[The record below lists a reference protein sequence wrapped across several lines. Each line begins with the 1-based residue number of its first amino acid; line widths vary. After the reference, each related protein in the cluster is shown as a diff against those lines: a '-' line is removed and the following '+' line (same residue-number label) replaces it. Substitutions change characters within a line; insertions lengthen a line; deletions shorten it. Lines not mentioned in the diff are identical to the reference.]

1 MPSILDRIHP
11 APKQQV
17 LRKILERWCM
27 QVVAYSSTCQN
38 TSGGRQTILQS
49 SYLCWVFE
57 LRTLLDARK
66 TLDMEIFLSKKS
78 EIRPP
83 LPSELWT
90 LIAPKLLKIKGSFF
104 LPIKIWE
111 ICGHLQL
118 VSCLYLHWSLCDSI
132 LKKSFQ
138 KSPLQEVAKCLHF
151 WNFGKSASF
160 WLAIALK
167 PLGQFQITRY
177 Q

>member
-1 MPSILDRIHP
+1 MHP
-11 APKQQV
+11 RGLLKGGASAHKA
-17 LRKILERWCM
+17 LEGSETKTGDLMGGTEVFCPRRGHWC
-27 QVVAYSSTCQN
+27 A
-38 TSGGRQTILQS
+38 
-49 SYLCWVFE
+49 W
-57 LRTLLDARK
+57 ARK

>member
-1 MPSILDRIHP
+1 MPFVRASCFDFFLLGFEPWTDW
-11 APKQQV
+11 A
-17 LRKILERWCM
+17 LEDALFCTRR
-27 QVVAYSSTCQN
+27 
-38 TSGGRQTILQS
+38 GP
-49 SYLCWVFE
+49 
-57 LRTLLDARK
+57 LLHHLSVCEKSRK

>member
-1 MPSILDRIHP
+1 MLDTKIVYHYMISYDTYGFIMCYTRTRVVI
-11 APKQQV
+11 
-17 LRKILERWCM
+17 KILR
-27 QVVAYSSTCQN
+27 
-38 TSGGRQTILQS
+38 
-49 SYLCWVFE
+49 SYRVS
-57 LRTLLDARK
+57 RKTK

>member
-1 MPSILDRIHP
+1 MCTCPFIVTSCCVHFQKRTSTYP
-11 APKQQV
+11 N
-17 LRKILERWCM
+17 WCEY
-27 QVVAYSSTCQN
+27 ACP
-38 TSGGRQTILQS
+38 
-49 SYLCWVFE
+49 
-57 LRTLLDARK
+57 RK